1 MTRPARTATALL
13 QRYAESHR
21 DRRNI
26 ATHLVGVPLMVFG
39 TGVLLARPALQVGGA
54 SLTPAWL
61 AFPLAAVWYLT
72 RGQFGLGLA
81 ASVAVALLLALGQ
94 PLGGGGTAAWLAW
107 GAGAVAAGWLV
118 KLLGHYYE
126 GRQAPREGGA
136 AGLLVGPMFVV
147 LELLAGLGLFRRL
160 MAEIERHA
168 GPTRV
173 RDLAH
178 PLPH

>member
-1 MTRPARTATALL
+1 MPRPDRSATAMLL
-13 QRYAESHR
+13 RYAESHR

-39 TGVLLARPALQVGGA
+39 AGVLLARPALQVGGA

-61 AFPLAAVWYLT
+61 AFPLAAAWYLS

-81 ASVAVALLLALGQ
+81 VSAAVALLLALGQ
-94 PLGGGGTAAWLAW
+94 PLGAGGTAAWLGW
-107 GAGAVAAGWLV
+107 GVGALAAGWVV

-126 GRQAPREGGA
+126 GRRAPRDGGA
-136 AGLLVGPMFVV
+136 AGMLVGPMFVV

-160 MAEIERHA
+160 VAEIERHA
-168 GPTRV
+168 GPTHV

>member
-1 MTRPARTATALL
+1 MPRPVRTASALL

-39 TGVLLARPALQVGGA
+39 AGVLLARPVLQVGTA

-61 AFPLAAVWYLT
+61 AFPLAAAWYLT
-72 RGQFGLGLA
+72 RGHFGLGLA
-81 ASVAVALLLALGQ
+81 VSFSVALLLALAQ
-94 PLGGGGTAAWLAW
+94 PLGAGGTAAWLAW
-107 GAGAVAAGWLV
+107 GLGALATGWAV

-126 GRQAPREGGA
+126 GQRAPRDGGVA
-136 AGLLVGPMFVV
+136 AMLVAPMFVV
-147 LELLAGLGLFRRL
+147 LEVLSGVGLFRRL
-160 MAEIERHA
+160 AADIERHA
-168 GPTRV
+168 GPTCV

>member
-1 MTRPARTATALL
+1 MPRPVRTATAML
-13 QRYAESHR
+13 QHYAESHR

-39 TGVLLARPALQVGGA
+39 AGVLLARPALQVGSA

-61 AFPLAAVWYLT
+61 AFPLAAAWYLT
-72 RGQFGLGLA
+72 RGHFGLGLA

-94 PLGGGGTAAWLAW
+94 PLGAAGTAAWLTW
-107 GAGAVAAGWLV
+107 GVGALAAGWVV

-126 GRQAPREGGA
+126 GRRAPRHGGA
-136 AGLLVGPMFVV
+136 AALLVGPMFVV
-147 LELLAGLGLFRRL
+147 LELLAGIGLFRRL
-160 MAEIERHA
+160 MDEIEHHA
-168 GPTRV
+168 GPTHV
-173 RDLAH
+173 RDLTH